1 MYYLG
6 IDIAKTNHVASLID
20 NYGNT
25 LGKPIKFK
33 NTTDGYKY
41 LIDSIH
47 EYVVDN
53 CEILVGMEATG
64 HYWLYLYSALEDD
77 CFNLSVFNPIQIKS
91 FRESFTI
98 RKKKNDC
105 IDSAIIAHFVRTFG
119 SINTNIEIDAIMS
132 LKQLTRY
139 RSNLV
144 SEISKLKTQVIGL
157 LDKIFPEY
165 STLFSDTFGE
175 ASKQLLLNCNTP
187 EDILAFNTT
196 KLSKILS
203 KASKGRF
210 DTTKV
215 KSIKEVAKNSF
226 GIKIM
231 KDATSFTIKQIIRQI
246 IFIEEQIQTLDI
258 EIDKLY
264 STFNSYLTT
273 IPGIGKTLAPV
284 ILAEIGDINKF
295 DSPNKLVAFAGCDP
309 SQNQSG
315 NMSSTNEKTSKRG
328 SPHLRHA
335 LHTASFVAVN
345 NDVALKA
352 YYDKKRAEGK
362 HHYVA
367 LAGISRKLLFI
378 IYSVLKEQR
387 KYVIK

>member
-20 NYGNT
+20 NNGNT

-33 NTTDGYKY
+33 NTTEGYQY
-41 LIDSIH
+41 LLDSIH
-47 EYVVDN
+47 EYVEDN
-53 CEILVGMEATG
+53 CEVLVGMEATG
-64 HYWLYLYSALEDD
+64 HYWLSLYSALEND

-105 IDSAIIAHFVRTFG
+105 IDSVIIAHFLRTFG
-119 SINTNIEIDAIMS
+119 SINTNIEIDSLMS

-139 RSNLV
+139 RGNLV
-144 SEISKLKTQVIGL
+144 SEISKLKTQIISL
-157 LDKIFPEY
+157 LDKVFPEY
-165 STLFSDTFGE
+165 STIFSDTFGE

-187 EDILAFNTT
+187 EDILKFNTT

-203 KASKGRF
+203 KASRGRF
-210 DTTKV
+210 KADKV
-215 KSIKEVAKNSF
+215 KAIKEIAKTSF
-226 GIKIM
+226 GITIM
-231 KDATSFTIKQIIRQI
+231 KDATSFTIKQIVNQI
-246 IFIEEQIQTLDI
+246 IFIEAQIETLDV

-264 STFNSYLTT
+264 SEFNSHLTT

-315 NMSSTNEKTSKRG
+315 NMNSTNEKTSKRG
-328 SPHLRHA
+328 SPQLRHA

-345 NDVALKA
+345 NDSAFKS
-352 YYDKKRAEGK
+352 YYDKKRSEGK

-387 KYVIK
+387 KFVVK